1 MPQFNKYAAVP
12 AMVAALSLT
21 MTPAYAVELPQ
32 PAMSSAQSA
41 GQAVFDPAE
50 AQTYD
55 QYRYRRYHHR
65 RGPDAGDIIAGVLI
79 IGAIAAVADAATR
92 GSDDRRYRDR
102 DYRDGADYRYPDT
115 RRDDA
120 RWDDRSRDGRA
131 WNDDR
136 GIDRAVDMCIDE
148 IERDQRVE
156 SVDRANRT
164 ARGWEIEG
172 TVARGESFSCS
183 IDEDGRIGNIDYGRR
198 GASYEPQGDE
208 RYDGDHVQVPA
219 HDDND
224 RQWDDDRYAA
234 EWARV
239 DRDGAA
245 QPTVPPEDYSG
256 DPAPADGGASVDGD
270 LEVGTGYPGA
280 GA

>member
-1 MPQFNKYAAVP
+1 MPQFNKFAAVP
-12 AMVAALSLT
+12 ALVAALSLT
-21 MTPAYAVELPQ
+21 FAPASAAELPVSETPA
-32 PAMSSAQSA
+32 AQVS

-92 GSDDRRYRDR
+92 DNDDRRYRDR
-102 DYRDGADYRYPDT
+102 DYRDGGDYRYPEP

-120 RWDDRSRDGRA
+120 RWYDRDRSDSG
-131 WNDDR
+131 

-148 IERDQRVE
+148 VERDRRVE

-164 ARGWEIEG
+164 ARGWQIEG

-183 IDEDGRIGNIDYGRR
+183 IDEDGRIGNIGYGQR
-198 GASYEPQGDE
+198 GASYEPQADD
-208 RYDGDHVQVPA
+208 RYDNDYLQVPA
-219 HDDND
+219 RSVDD
-224 RQWDDDRYAA
+224 RQLDDDRYAA

-239 DRDGAA
+239 DRSATA
-245 QPTVPPEDYSG
+245 QVPSPQEDYPG
-256 DPAPADGGASVDGD
+256 GPAPADDDASIDGD
-270 LEVGTGYPGA
+270 LDVGTGYPGA
-280 GA
+280 GV